1 MKSFFPEG
9 STFRRTQDPYV
20 EKHVMQ
26 METLASVSVF
36 FLCPGTVEVAE
47 TFSFF
52 LVFTSQTSDL
62 KQQNKTK

>member
-1 MKSFFPEG
+1 M
-9 STFRRTQDPYV
+9 QDPYV

-62 KQQNKTK
+62 KKQNKTK